1 MSSSYLSSGMT
12 VGRERRSVPLGTK
25 IVDMVGSLVAARPAH
40 SGGGRI
46 LLRFVRVAFVN
57 SNVMSDQ

>member
-1 MSSSYLSSGMT
+1 MT

-57 SNVMSDQ
+57 GNVMSDQ